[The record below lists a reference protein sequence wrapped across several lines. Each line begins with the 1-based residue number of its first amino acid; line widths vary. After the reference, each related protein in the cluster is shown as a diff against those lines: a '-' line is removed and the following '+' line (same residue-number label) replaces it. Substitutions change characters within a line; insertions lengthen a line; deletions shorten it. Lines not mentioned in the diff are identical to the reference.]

1 MKQYIIVIDN
11 EKNSNPL
18 QNPEYGFLDDMAL
31 DYFETMSIIEEKLKN
46 YFQNSCIKLAINSFL
61 INTTLETIE
70 IISLISVNKIDVQC
84 YITQVEDFNF
94 ATTSTKELEI
104 DYLKSKLKS

>member
-1 MKQYIIVIDN
+1 MKQYIIIIDN

-46 YFQNSCIKLAINSFL
+46 YF
-61 INTTLETIE
+61 
-70 IISLISVNKIDVQC
+70 
-84 YITQVEDFNF
+84 
-94 ATTSTKELEI
+94 
-104 DYLKSKLKS
+104 